1 MRYDRKQLAYFTYWI
16 ITLQFETP
24 LTIARQF
31 GITLMMSEIVKFFT
45 CVSFE
50 HVLLCVLRV
59 HETAF
64 APKQIPMILRY
75 HFNKR

>member
-31 GITLMMSEIVKFFT
+31 GSLDDV
-45 CVSFE
+45 
-50 HVLLCVLRV
+50 
-59 HETAF
+59 
-64 APKQIPMILRY
+64 
-75 HFNKR
+75 